1 MSDSNIKDMSR
12 FNEPGTS
19 TKIELDY
26 RLLLENYYAESIGS
40 NVEKLG
46 NFAKYVP
53 RQTLT
58 RFLSKYELFK
68 KVLNVHGSIVEG
80 GVLFWGGAYDFCTIE
95 CDS

>member
-19 TKIELDY
+19 TKLELEY
-26 RLLLENYYAESIGS
+26 RVLLENYYAESIGS
-40 NVEKLG
+40 NVEKLS
-46 NFAKYVP
+46 NFSKYVQ

-68 KVLNVHGSIVEG
+68 NVLNVHGSIVEG
-80 GVLFWGGAYDFCTIE
+80 GVLFGGGL
-95 CDS
+95 